1 MKNIL
6 KLFLFLILLTSAC
19 YSQAEQTPV
28 ISEVHPELKNIPIY
42 PNSDG
47 IMDGNPN
54 WGDYQEEGHTVYSY
68 IAKTINTS
76 SVEKYYEKNMPDEW
90 ISLGTGVGSVNNKEW
105 TNMWYYKED
114 VFVDISISQWTTTS
128 CLVVID
134 FYSDPNYKQ

>member
-6 KLFLFLILLTSAC
+6 NLFLFLILLTSAC

-42 PNSDG
+42 PNSNG

-68 IAKTINTS
+68 IAKTIN
-76 SVEKYYEKNMPDEW
+76 P
-90 ISLGTGVGSVNNKEW
+90 
-105 TNMWYYKED
+105 
-114 VFVDISISQWTTTS
+114 SIPLT
-128 CLVVID
+128 
-134 FYSDPNYKQ
+134 